1 MRNVGTVPG
10 PSGPGTSDAGASR
23 SDPYE
28 ADPSGWAASGGP
40 GSVGIMR
47 TLIVEDDPEI
57 NALLAETLEG
67 LGYAVDRCGRGD
79 DALGLLDHFPYDLV
93 LLDLMLPAR
102 DGLDVLRTVRSRGL
116 TTPVLVLTARDGV
129 RDRVDGLER
138 GADDYLVKPFHL
150 QELRARV
157 RALVRRSTGAAQNL
171 VSVGR
176 LEMDLERRTVHWDGH
191 GVRLAGREYALLEFL
206 ALHADGYYP
215 RETLL
220 EHAWP
225 ADASIDPRTVDTYI
239 RYLRRKLDDSAI
251 DTARGLGY
259 RFKG

>member
-1 MRNVGTVPG
+1 
-10 PSGPGTSDAGASR
+10 
-23 SDPYE
+23 
-28 ADPSGWAASGGP
+28 
-40 GSVGIMR
+40 MR
-47 TLIVEDDPEI
+47 TLVVEDDREI

-67 LGYAVDRCGRGD
+67 IGYAVDRCGRGD
-79 DALGLLDHFPYDLV
+79 DALGLLEHFPYDLV
-93 LLDLMLPAR
+93 LLDLMLPDG
-102 DGLDVLRTVRSRGL
+102 DGLDILRTLRFRGG
-116 TTPVLVLTARDGV
+116 TTPVLVLTARDSL
-129 RDRVDGLER
+129 RDRVDGLEH

-157 RALVRRSTGAAQNL
+157 RALVRRASGAADNR
-171 VSVGR
+171 VHVGR
-176 LEMDLERRTVHWDGH
+176 LTMDLELRSVDWEGRP
-191 GVRLAGREYALLEFL
+191 VRLAGREYALLEFL

-239 RYLRRKLDDSAI
+239 RYLRRKLDDTAI

-259 RFKG
+259 RFTG